1 MVFDVEKKIAYKCH
15 DCGELHFVLVEPFNI
30 NNKNG
35 QFFPCYL
42 GGKGLGVIRAYKD
55 YVIMMECPN
64 CHEDIDHRVSAKN
77 FWKDDTY
84 TAICPECG
92 EYAFSLLS
100 ANTSIDEA
108 IEEYRRASIKGLI
121 PKAGEHLRELAVEK
135 HMTCECGCTDISVKP
150 FNKGMKAICPKCGLA
165 KKILIRN
172 YEDAERIT
180 EYESLTLKDVRKE
193 KVLVLE
199 EVMNEYKQ

>member
-42 GGKGLGVIRAYKD
+42 GGKGLGIVKAYKD

-77 FWKDDTY
+77 FWKDETY

-92 EYAFSLLS
+92 EYAFSLLEAS
-100 ANTSIDEA
+100 TSIGKA
-108 IEEYRRASIKGLI
+108 LEEYKNATKKQMI
-121 PKAGEHLRELAVEK
+121 PRAGEHLKDLAISK
-135 HMTCECGCTDISVKP
+135 QMTCECGCNDISIKP
-150 FNKGMKAICPKCGLA
+150 FNKGMKAICPRCGLA

-172 YEDAERIT
+172 YEDAEKIT
-180 EYESLTLKDVRKE
+180 GIESYELKDVRKN
-193 KVLVLE
+193 KVLVLDD
-199 EVMNEYKQ
+199 VLQEYK